1 MVNDSWLIVFRA
13 LKMASVGLRTG
24 PRTGLIL
31 RNSFQARTL
40 SVSVLT
46 ETRSRHFHS
55 RQINEDAPK
64 VLITGESS
72 IGWCNGPSGPSGSRG
87 SYGYNIPTMLQFCIS
102 IVEWDTPLEI
112 SLFRDTNAT
121 MIFQS

>member
-1 MVNDSWLIVFRA
+1 
-13 LKMASVGLRTG
+13 MASVGLRTG
-24 PRTGLIL
+24 SRTGLIL

-72 IGWCNGPSGPSGSRG
+72 IGWCNH
-87 SYGYNIPTMLQFCIS
+87 YGHIPMKVPNVEFSLMLGF
-102 IVEWDTPLEI
+102 
-112 SLFRDTNAT
+112 
-121 MIFQS
+121 